1 MFVWT
6 GLTLL
11 VLGAIVWFFGNR
23 LWLMAAGAGAL
34 LGIGLLRFFPGLA
47 DGFVGFLIVAG
58 LAVALGILGFI
69 GKAFTKMIALAIGFV
84 AGGGI
89 AMGFLDLFGVNLGI
103 MDWFIALIGA
113 GIGAL
118 LFWRYFDWGLIVLA
132 SLVGS
137 MLVVRGAMASV
148 LPALSGPWGGLLILV
163 LTGLGIYYH
172 YRRRVGKPA
181 STSGS
186 SSAGAA

>member
-11 VLGAIVWFFGNR
+11 ILGAIVWFFGNR

-34 LGIGLLRFFPGLA
+34 LGIGLLRFFPGMA
-47 DGFVGFLIVAG
+47 DGFVGFLVVAG
-58 LAVALGILGFI
+58 LAILLGVLGFI
-69 GKAFTKMIALAIGFV
+69 GKAFAKIIAFVIGFI

-89 AMGFLDLFGVNLGI
+89 AMGFLDLFGLSLGV
-103 MDWFIALIGA
+103 MDWIIALIGG
-113 GIGAL
+113 GIGAI
-118 LFWRYFDWGLIVLA
+118 LFWRYFDWGLIILA

-137 MLVVRGAMASV
+137 MLIVRGAMASL
-148 LPALSGPWGGLLILV
+148 LPALSGPWGGLLILL
-163 LTGLGIYYH
+163 LTGLGIFYH
-172 YRRRVGKPA
+172 YRRRAGKPA
-181 STSGS
+181 SATGS

>member
-11 VLGAIVWFFGNR
+11 ILGVIVWFFGNR

-34 LGIGLLRFFPGLA
+34 LGVALLRLFPGMA
-47 DGFVGFLIVAG
+47 DGFIGFLIVAG
-58 LAVALGILGFI
+58 LAITLGVLAFI
-69 GKAFTKMIALAIGFV
+69 GKGFVKIIALTIGFI

-89 AMGFLDLFGVNLGI
+89 AMGFLDVFGVSTGFVAWI
-103 MDWFIALIGA
+103 IALIGG
-113 GIGAL
+113 GIGAI
-118 LFWRYFDWGLIVLA
+118 LFWRYFDWGLIILA

-137 MLVVRGAMASV
+137 MLVVRGAMASL
-148 LPALSGPWGGLLILV
+148 LPALTGPWGGLLILV

-172 YRRRVGKPA
+172 YRRRAPTLA
-181 STSGS
+181 T
-186 SSAGAA
+186 AA

>member
-11 VLGAIVWFFGNR
+11 ILGVIVWFFGNR

-34 LGIGLLRFFPGLA
+34 LGIGLLRFFPGMA

-58 LAVALGILGFI
+58 LAVALGVLGFI

-89 AMGFLDLFGVNLGI
+89 AMGFLDVFGLSLGV
-103 MDWFIALIGA
+103 MEWFIALVGA

-118 LFWRYFDWGLIVLA
+118 LFWRYFDWGLILLA

-137 MLVVRGAMASV
+137 MLVVRGAMAAL
-148 LPALSGPWGGLLILV
+148 LPALSGSLGGLLILA

-172 YRRRVGKPA
+172 YRRRAGKP
-181 STSGS
+181 TGTTGP
-186 SSAGAA
+186 SSASAT

>member
-11 VLGAIVWFFGNR
+11 ILGVIVWFFGNR

-34 LGIGLLRFFPGLA
+34 LGIGLLRFFPGMA
-47 DGFVGFLIVAG
+47 DGFLGFLIVAG
-58 LAVALGILGFI
+58 LAIVLGVLGFI
-69 GKAFTKMIALAIGFV
+69 GKAFAKIIALVIGFI

-89 AMGFLDLFGVNLGI
+89 AMGFLDIFGVSLGI
-103 MDWFIALIGA
+103 MDWIIALVGG

-137 MLVVRGAMASV
+137 MLVVRGAMAAL

-172 YRRRVGKPA
+172 YRRRVGTPA
-181 STSGS
+181 STTGTS
-186 SSAGAA
+186 SSGTA